1 MNKKKT
7 LFTAAVVVMTACVMA
22 GCGTRKPRLLQ
33 SSNGGGKAPA
43 RVRIWDA
50 DSNVDALKEWLNTIE
65 INRQIAQ
72 RIATRVEGIGLGTS
86 EIEGKSNYERALKN
100 ITPVLQSATFTG
112 VVRKGDYWKK
122 CATLITPKSRRTS
135 SPIMFFTQ

>member
-1 MNKKKT
+1 
-7 LFTAAVVVMTACVMA
+7 
-22 GCGTRKPRLLQ
+22 
-33 SSNGGGKAPA
+33 
-43 RVRIWDA
+43 
-50 DSNVDALKEWLNTIE
+50 LKEWLNTIE

-122 CATLITPKSRRTS
+122 MRYFDKTPKSRRTS